1 MHWHVEGLITSCQSN
16 SSSGSSSDCLC
27 GQGFVLVDC
36 SNNTVQAA
44 LFPNWFCL
52 PSNNTLLTSSPTNS
66 PTSSPN
72 TLSSND
78 LSSRSVAGG
87 LGGTALVLAT
97 AFVVRLYS
105 NRRRLTPG
113 TNAPDEEW
121 TEDEFNR
128 FRLAYQKTHDFE
140 ELCKV
145 VPSRSRESVAAKTR
159 SLMAKS
165 DGRIMSFFKATMLPL
180 PLKRFKF
187 VSERGRKLGFST
199 MKSSTNVGSIV
210 HVNEIGGSTT
220 TLDQDAIRS
229 TMATQYTVTVRMN
242 AGTQHT
248 NYSTVSY

>member
-1 MHWHVEGLITSCQSN
+1 
-16 SSSGSSSDCLC
+16 
-27 GQGFVLVDC
+27 LVDC

-52 PSNNTLLTSSPTNS
+52 SSSNTLLTSRPTNS
-66 PTSSPN
+66 PTSSPTNSAETNN

-105 NRRRLTPG
+105 NRRRLAPG
-113 TNAPDEEW
+113 TNTPAINGNEEW

-229 TMATQYTVTVRMN
+229 TMATQYTATVRMT

-248 NYSTVSY
+248 NNSTVSY